1 MKAVKLLAVAVDPAA
16 ADRWY
21 VTNGTT
27 AIGPVNLDLLERG
40 IEAGKVPL
48 ESYVRHEG
56 WKIWRPLTEL
66 VTEEEPFDP
75 RRTSRDL
82 KPVHMAGLV
91 PLPPPSTDDV
101 CSPARPTLPEEMQP
115 DDAFAGSAD
124 LPEAL
129 LLLMSAAVHQVEA
142 TTALVHEVREDGAV
156 VVCSHGERLF
166 DVLGERT
173 SYLDPVLIAAA
184 SGTAVVS
191 EPAPGAAGRAMLE
204 RLARGGDA
212 PAAAMMVPIRPRGRL
227 VAFLELG
234 RTTPFRAR
242 QVASVEALVDALV
255 LTIESSGWALARVP
269 G

>member
-27 AIGPVNLDLLERG
+27 AIGPVNLALLERG

-56 WKIWRPLTEL
+56 WKVWRPLTEL
-66 VTEEEPFDP
+66 VSEGPFDP

-82 KPVHMAGLV
+82 KAMHMARFA
-91 PLPPPSTDDV
+91 PPPPPSTDDV
-101 CSPARPTLPEEMQP
+101 SSPARPTRPEEMLP
-115 DDAFAGSAD
+115 DDAFAGSAG

-129 LLLMSAAVHQVEA
+129 LLLLSAAVQRGEA
-142 TTALVHEVREDGAV
+142 SAALVHEVREGGAM
-156 VVCSHGERLF
+156 VVCAHGGRLF
-166 DVLGERT
+166 DVLGEHT
-173 SYLDPVLIAAA
+173 SYLDPVLVAAA

-204 RLARGGDA
+204 RLARGGEA
-212 PAAAMMVPIRPRGRL
+212 PAAAMMVPIRPHGRL

-234 RTTPFRAR
+234 RSTPFRAR
-242 QVASVEALVDALV
+242 QVAAVEALVDALV
-255 LTIESSGWALARVP
+255 VTIESSGWALARVP
-269 G
+269 S